1 MLTLF
6 LVASLHAADAAKA
19 PSAAAPA
26 PAAAAS
32 APAPTTATPAVAAA
46 PAPAPTPAPTAAPA
60 APKAHEGGLDMSP
73 AGLWKSMGT
82 GARVVF
88 FVMIGMLV
96 WSVYVGIDRVL
107 LFTRARS
114 QSRELAA
121 NLAKPLA
128 AADLEGALGV
138 AGQEAYKLS
147 YLGALLSAGLKEYK
161 DRPDAHGVEAAK
173 RELERVTIEEQ
184 ANLRRGMNVLA
195 TTGSTT
201 PFVGLVGT
209 IFGIINSFAM
219 MNEAGGGD
227 LTAISGGI
235 AEALVSTAVGIAV
248 AITAIWIYNYFNAV
262 IDDIVK
268 DMTTATQ
275 QLVNF
280 LEKDSLRRSE
290 STAAK

>member
-6 LVASLHAADAAKA
+6 LVASLHAADAAKPPPA
-19 PSAAAPA
+19 ATTTAAPA
-26 PAAAAS
+26 PAAA
-32 APAPTTATPAVAAA
+32 PATPAVAAPVA
-46 PAPAPTPAPTAAPA
+46 SAPTPAPAPVAASA
-60 APKAHEGGLDMSP
+60 EKAHEGGLDMSP

-82 GARVVF
+82 GARAVF

-96 WSVYVGIDRVL
+96 WSVYVAIDRVL
-107 LFTRARS
+107 LFTRARG
-114 QSRELAA
+114 QSRDLAA

-128 AADLEGALGV
+128 AADLDGALGV
-138 AGQEAYKLS
+138 AAKDGYKLS
-147 YLGALLSAGLKEYK
+147 YLGALIAAGLKEYK
-161 DRPDAHGVEAAK
+161 ERPDSHGVEAAK
-173 RELERVTIEEQ
+173 RELERVAIEEQ

-219 MNEAGGGD
+219 MNQAGGGD

-262 IDDIVK
+262 IDDMVK